1 MTINFA
7 EAMLASNQAH
17 QRACLAI
24 RRDRTPI
31 VMGKEQI
38 EREEYKEYNP
48 DTHDFRW
55 NADYSEVTIIPLA
68 YWNDATYAAY
78 QSDDPLE

>member
-38 EREEYKEYNP
+38 ERE
-48 DTHDFRW
+48 
-55 NADYSEVTIIPLA
+55 
-68 YWNDATYAAY
+68 
-78 QSDDPLE
+78 